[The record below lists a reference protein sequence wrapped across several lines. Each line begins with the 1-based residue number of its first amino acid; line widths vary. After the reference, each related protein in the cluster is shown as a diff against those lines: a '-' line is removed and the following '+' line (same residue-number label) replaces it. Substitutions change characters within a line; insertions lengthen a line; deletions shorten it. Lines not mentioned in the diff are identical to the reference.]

1 MTVLVRRL
9 SSFALLCHVYTFWG
23 TMLTWETA
31 GTSVTGIYFCITG
44 WLVYNYTIFAKLKI
58 WSDASF
64 CEEDIDII
72 TCDRS
77 IFMGNREMRFC
88 PWFLGNLVC
97 KFYLLQVTCV
107 GMTPVKLYKLTLH
120 QKSQQKQYAREY
132 LITLSLFY
140 LLWSITW
147 KMAHCS
153 FHNCQLRTLPSHRR
167 ISLFLNLRTLLRSI
181 IRMKML
187 PGLC

>member
-1 MTVLVRRL
+1 MILINTKWQELNTINGIEHRPDEPMTVLVRRL

-132 LITLSLFY
+132 LITLSL
-140 LLWSITW
+140 LLFVM
-147 KMAHCS
+147 KHY
-153 FHNCQLRTLPSHRR
+153 FENG
-167 ISLFLNLRTLLRSI
+167 SLFVT
-181 IRMKML
+181 
-187 PGLC
+187 